1 MGNLDAVSFGAE
13 RRNLQLF
20 FLRRDSGIE
29 KWNLPRDRFFE
40 MSFKC
45 GICVYH
51 DPADLLL
58 VHKGSLNSLIPVESN
73 VLFRPARCKTPSVLS
88 FLRRAGLSCARPVR
102 RLQPSAFS
110 LQPAACSLQPAACL
124 GTCSVLQVE
133 HRHRAPSLDS
143 CLSLTSVLTKVPLVA
158 DEKCHRLRPQRLS
171 QFLRDDG

>member
-1 MGNLDAVSFGAE
+1 MGNLDAVSFGAQ

-20 FLRRDSGIE
+20 FLRDFGIE
-29 KWNLPRDRFFE
+29 KWNLSRDRFFE

-45 GICVYH
+45 GFCVYH

-58 VHKGSLNSLIPVESN
+58 VHKGSLNSLIPVERN
-73 VLFRPARCKTPSVLS
+73 VLFRPARCKTPTVLS

-102 RLQPSAFS
+102 RLQP
-110 LQPAACSLQPAACL
+110 AACSLP

-158 DEKCHRLRPQRLS
+158 DEKCHRLRPQRLP